1 MILKKLDVE
10 IIRVFENSSKDS
22 SIPIYEEVGEFV
34 KQQAKI
40 CSQTLIALL

>member
-34 KQQAKI
+34 KQQAKFV
-40 CSQTLIALL
+40 LRLL